1 MKIAVVGYGYW
12 GPNLARNIASLDGV
26 SLGTVCDT
34 SAPLLAKAQKDHP
47 LASVTGSID
56 DVLADGSIDAVCIA
70 TPARTHG
77 ELSLR
82 ALKAGKHVLVEKPMA
97 TSSAECE
104 TMAREAKQR
113 GLVLMVDH
121 TFVYS
126 GAVRKLVECA
136 SGDGERGLGNL
147 YYFDSVRI
155 NMGIVQSD
163 VNVLWDLAVHDL
175 SILFQLDHHAPVSV
189 SASGTSHI
197 QRGLVDTAYLTLHYD
212 SAFLAH
218 VHVSWL
224 APVKIRRT
232 TIAGDR
238 KMAIYDDTEATE
250 KLKVYDSRLNRI
262 AAGKKDL
269 KEFLVEYRIGDI
281 TVPKLD
287 SSEPLSLLVTEF
299 RDAIR
304 ENRTP
309 LVGAEE
315 GARIVRIL
323 EAADR
328 SLKRDG
334 ERVHL

>member
-1 MKIAVVGYGYW
+1 MKIAIVGYGYW

-34 SAPLLAKAQKDHP
+34 SAPLLAKVQKDHP
-47 LASVTGSID
+47 LASVTGSFD
-56 DVLADGSIDAVCIA
+56 DVLADSTIDAVCIA

-82 ALKAGKHVLVEKPMA
+82 ALRAGKHVLVEKPMA

-104 TMAREAKQR
+104 TMAREAEQR

-126 GAVRKLVECA
+126 GAVRKLVEFA

-163 VNVLWDLAVHDL
+163 VSVLWDLAVHDL
-175 SILFQLDHHAPVSV
+175 SILFRLDHHAPVSV
-189 SASGTSHI
+189 SASGASHI

-218 VHVSWL
+218 IHVSWL

-250 KLKVYDSRLNRI
+250 KLKVYDSRLDKI
-262 AAGKKDL
+262 AAGEEDL

-287 SSEPLSLLVTEF
+287 SSEPLCLLVTEF